1 MQRTRAIGAGLAA
14 LCVATSLA
22 TACSPNAQGDQS
34 SDTLVVARTGDLDV
48 LDPSRATAFQ
58 TVQTMG
64 LVYDTLIDTDDEGNL
79 KPGLA
84 EKWDDSD
91 PESITFT
98 LRDGVTF
105 HNGEKLTAEDAKAT
119 LERNLDPETKS
130 VVSSYL
136 ANIDSVE
143 APDETTLT
151 INLKQ
156 PDASLLTGLSYTGN
170 SILSAKDIEAG
181 TVGKGAKGVNGTGPF
196 AWEDWKQGQK
206 LVLAANK
213 KHWGGA
219 PEASTVEFRVIPDE
233 ASIASGMKAGSFHLG
248 LLTDPAVAKQINGGK
263 AKLITQPTTSYHVLQ
278 LNSKRGPLRELEAR
292 QAIACAVDRDDVND
306 AVYFGKAQV
315 TGPITSPAYDFSE
328 TDGLPCEPGDT
339 EAAKKLL
346 AKAGHPK
353 GFSLDTIVMIGEY
366 DTSTNIAQVLQSQ
379 LEKIGVTL
387 NLERQQTNV
396 YVDNWS
402 SAKFDAAVAL
412 NGGSTDPYLIYN
424 RYFTSDGS
432 LTTPAAYGSDK
443 LDTLLRD
450 SNASTDE
457 AEREQIFGDLQQ
469 QLLHDSPWV
478 WLFRNQMHYAASTK
492 LTGFKSLPTES
503 LEHLRN
509 ASLSG

>member
-1 MQRTRAIGAGLAA
+1 
-14 LCVATSLA
+14 
-22 TACSPNAQGDQS
+22 
-34 SDTLVVARTGDLDV
+34 
-48 LDPSRATAFQ
+48 
-58 TVQTMG
+58 
-64 LVYDTLIDTDDEGNL
+64 
-79 KPGLA
+79 
-84 EKWDDSD
+84 
-91 PESITFT
+91 
-98 LRDGVTF
+98 
-105 HNGEKLTAEDAKAT
+105 
-119 LERNLDPETKS
+119 
-130 VVSSYL
+130 
-136 ANIDSVE
+136 
-143 APDETTLT
+143 
-151 INLKQ
+151 
-156 PDASLLTGLSYTGN
+156 
-170 SILSAKDIEAG
+170 
-181 TVGKGAKGVNGTGPF
+181 
-196 AWEDWKQGQK
+196 
-206 LVLAANK
+206 
-213 KHWGGA
+213 
-219 PEASTVEFRVIPDE
+219 
-233 ASIASGMKAGSFHLG
+233 